1 MNNVFKSYDVG
12 IRFDLKGSTLSRR
25 TLKQGEPLSQAEI
38 DIKTAL
44 KDLDFIE
51 NIKLIKILVPSYDTK
66 PKIEDILA

>member
-51 NIKLIKILVPSYDTK
+51 NIK
-66 PKIEDILA
+66 